1 MLKIG
6 WDTTSVGSAV
16 DRGSAAMA
24 IKPRQSYLRESVFWP
39 IASFVPFCAWRLLV
53 EGGKRYLGGPASR
66 SISRPTDRSTEPANG
81 LGPFGS
87 RFAPPR
93 TPATTRYARFQDA
106 NNQDWSRV
114 SPACCV
120 SRLRGKCRL
129 WSHHGKCG
137 AGSFCQLDLC
147 VFCIAAR

>member
-66 SISRPTDRSTEPANG
+66 SISRPTDRSTEPASG

-87 RFAPPR
+87 RSLRQEHGSVRF
-93 TPATTRYARFQDA
+93 ARFHNA
-106 NNQDWSRV
+106 NNQDWSRC
-114 SPACCV
+114 PACMLHRG
-120 SRLRGKCRL
+120 SRINLYPVERQRL
-129 WSHHGKCG
+129 VPK
-137 AGSFCQLDLC
+137 
-147 VFCIAAR
+147 VPR